1 MFIFGELTRR
11 GVERVG
17 RVSGQDGRVK
27 KVVVLGAGFSRAIS
41 DHMPLMADLKTQFV
55 NRLGLRGTVFA
66 PFGGDV
72 EAWLAYLASDQPWL
86 GDSENLGNRALF
98 SKSIDVLYDVIINAQ
113 EQAEQVEP
121 SWLDRMAWQWSHENV
136 IVLTFNYDT
145 LLETAFQ
152 RVGWA
157 RAASAFYAAPLTERY
172 PVGSSRMLSASPP
185 SRNVPT
191 VLKLHGSVNWW
202 HGGSHAPLTEQMV
215 YHPHPNAQARSEP
228 LFADLQPFLVPPT
241 SIKNGYYGRS
251 GLVTQWRLAAE
262 ALRAA
267 DQVDVVGYSFPAS
280 DLPTRTFLSST
291 MRPDARIRVIDPYL
305 RDGVAKEALP
315 GREPVLFSQDAQ
327 TFAGEQA
334 GTRISAWHT
343 QEDGGQ
349 GLVHIEVNGQA
360 HTFSAPTSLHPEEAL
375 RQKLS
380 DLYGPQG
387 YTQDGRRGP
396 LGDHIYTT
404 EIFIPAGG
412 EPQAS
417 S

>member
-1 MFIFGELTRR
+1 
-11 GVERVG
+11 V
-17 RVSGQDGRVK
+17 Q
-27 KVVVLGAGFSRAIS
+27 KVIVLGAGFSRAIS
-41 DHMPLMADLKTQFV
+41 DRMPLMGDLRAQFED
-55 NRLGLRGTVFA
+55 RLRLHRTVFE
-66 PFGGDV
+66 PYGGDV

-86 GDSENLGNRALF
+86 GDSENLSNRALF
-98 SKSIDVLYDVIINAQ
+98 SRSIDVLYDVIIKAQ
-113 EQAEQVEP
+113 AQAEEARP

-136 IVLTFNYDT
+136 TVLTFNYDT

-157 RAASAFYAAPLTERY
+157 RAVSAFYAAPLTERY

-185 SRNVPT
+185 SRKVPT

-202 HGGSHAPLTEQMV
+202 HGGSNAPLTEQMV
-215 YHPHPNAQARSEP
+215 YHPRPSAQSRSEP

-267 DQVDVVGYSFPAS
+267 DQVDVIGYSFPAS

-291 MRPDARIRVIDPYL
+291 IRPDARVRVIDPCL
-305 RDGVAKEALP
+305 REEAAEAALP
-315 GREPVLFSQDAQ
+315 GRELVLLSQSAQ

-334 GTRISAWHT
+334 GTRVSAWYT

-349 GLVHIEVNGQA
+349 YRLHVEVNGEDRA
-360 HTFSAPTSLHPEEAL
+360 SFSPNNVHPEEAL
-375 RQKLS
+375 REKLGE
-380 DLYGPQG
+380 LFGPQD
-387 YTQDGRRGP
+387 YTQAGTRGP
-396 LGDHIYTT
+396 SDYPVYTT
-404 EIFIPAGG
+404 EVFIPAGG
-412 EPQAS
+412 EPHPAR
-417 S
+417 